1 MVYIVNALDWSS
13 AVEGYRRA
21 NGVAYPDALEALRE
35 GIWATAT
42 AWYEDLPEGSGTSI
56 DEVVVDAMLA
66 WGYMGPARRYN
77 AGEACNVGNIP
88 IMIP

>member
-1 MVYIVNALDWSS
+1 MLYVVDALDWSNTI
-13 AVEGYRRA
+13 EGYMRA
-21 NGVAYPDALEALRE
+21 NGVVYLEALEALRE

-42 AWYEDLPEGSGTSI
+42 AWYEDLPEGNSTSI

-77 AGEACNVGNIP
+77 AGEACNMGDIL